1 MLGQQN
7 FCPIGPVNQRIIFQ
21 YDEFH
26 ILIPSSHSIV
36 LETVEFLEVGRLKSK
51 QWHPSPVCTVL
62 ILFFNF
68 NSSFK
73 WYKLQPDATV
83 PMCNIRVDVHS
94 AIWCTSLKGPKE
106 NLYHRYTFYVPDYL
120 LRSFFCK
127 IPMYL
132 SLQGYTINSYI
143 LIESLKHHGSQ
154 VLSNFFYFQS
164 KLKILTQKEMEKEYY

>member
-1 MLGQQN
+1 MSVKSLSKFPLFLRPCQHN
-7 FCPIGPVNQRIIFQ
+7 CMCSDITCLPYTANISYLFCKRKVTL
-21 YDEFH
+21 H
-26 ILIPSSHSIV
+26 I
-36 LETVEFLEVGRLKSK
+36 EYY
-51 QWHPSPVCTVL
+51 L
-62 ILFFNF
+62 ILY
-68 NSSFK
+68 SSFK

-143 LIESLKHHGSQ
+143 LIESLKHHGSY